1 MGYIPTI
8 LQEMVRAVTQPFV
21 LPSNSA
27 AVSDGARIG
36 TRGAFDLVIGDD
48 LTDAAVLSYERA
60 RGVQQPEATFKNAIG
75 LWDPPTQT

>member
-48 LTDAAVLSYERA
+48 LTDAAVLSYE
-60 RGVQQPEATFKNAIG
+60 
-75 LWDPPTQT
+75 